1 MLPVSVLVSL
11 GCTCGRLRMLARR
24 LTRIYDAHLA
34 EEGIKVT
41 QNSLLV
47 NISRGEKTLSELA
60 LSMDME
66 RTTLT
71 RNLEPLEAQGWV
83 KTKAGGDPRSRV
95 AGITESGRRKI
106 ETVLPLW
113 RKAQRE
119 VAATLG
125 ESHLGALYDEVDRAL
140 SALPLEPPQ
149 GTRT

>member
-1 MLPVSVLVSL
+1 MSVLVSL

-24 LTRIYDAHLA
+24 LTRIYDAQLA
-34 EEGIKVT
+34 CEGIKVT
-41 QNSLLV
+41 QYSLLV

-60 LSMDME
+60 AAMDME

-71 RNLEPLEAQGWV
+71 RNLEPLETQGWV
-83 KTKAGGDPRSRV
+83 KTRSGRDPRSRV
-95 AGITESGRRKI
+95 VAISDSGRRKI

-125 ESHLGALYDEVDRAL
+125 ESHLGALHQEVDRAL
-140 SALPLEPPQ
+140 DALPAETPQ

>member
-1 MLPVSVLVSL
+1 MPVLVSL

-34 EEGIKVT
+34 CEGIKVT
-41 QNSLLV
+41 QYSLLV

-60 LSMDME
+60 AAMDME

-71 RNLEPLEAQGWV
+71 RNLEPLETQGWV
-83 KTKAGGDPRSRV
+83 KTRSGRDPRSRV
-95 AGITESGRRKI
+95 VAISDSGRRKI

-125 ESHLGALYDEVDRAL
+125 ESHLGALHQEVDRAL
-140 SALPLEPPQ
+140 DALPAETPQ

>member
-1 MLPVSVLVSL
+1 MSVLVSL

-34 EEGIKVT
+34 REGIKVT
-41 QNSLLV
+41 QYSLLV

-60 LSMDME
+60 AAMDME

-71 RNLEPLEAQGWV
+71 RNLEPLETQGWV
-83 KTKAGGDPRSRV
+83 KTRSGRDPRSRV
-95 AGITESGRRKI
+95 IAISDSGRRKI

-125 ESHLGALYDEVDRAL
+125 ESHLGALHQEVDRAL
-140 SALPLEPPQ
+140 GALPAETPQ

>member
-1 MLPVSVLVSL
+1 
-11 GCTCGRLRMLARR
+11 MLARR

-34 EEGIKVT
+34 AEGIKVT
-41 QNSLLV
+41 QYSLLV
-47 NISRGEKTLSELA
+47 NISRGERTLSELA

-71 RNLEPLEAQGWV
+71 RNLAPLEEQGWV
-83 KTKAGGDPRSRV
+83 KTRAGEDPRSRMV
-95 AGITESGRRKI
+95 GITESGRRKI

-125 ESHLGALYDEVDRAL
+125 ESHLGALHEEVDRAL
-140 SALPLEPPQ
+140 SALPAESPH
-149 GTRT
+149 GTRA